1 MTDPAPDFEQSVG
14 SGVCLRAT
22 DQERAV
28 SVNSNI
34 MNGERRIGG
43 LRSIMVVDDSASQRR
58 MLAMTLRRR
67 GYLVVEATNG
77 LEALRFAAAQS
88 FDLVISDWMMPEM
101 DGLSLCREL
110 RKKKSNAY
118 LYFIFLT
125 SKHEKEEIA
134 RGLDAGAD
142 DFLLKPANGTELSA
156 RIRAGARLVALNREI
171 AHQRNLA
178 SDALSKLQAVYE
190 AIDRDLRQAKEFQHS
205 LIPKRDSLFGPARV
219 CLGLEASGHV
229 GGDLVGL
236 FPINESELGLY
247 ALDVSGHGVSAALIT
262 ARLAGLLSAQSA
274 DQNLALRREKS
285 GRLVPRDLG
294 DVLHEMNHLLLRE
307 IETDHYATLF
317 LAVLNLR
324 SGKMQIAQAGYPPA
338 LLLRKEGRVQALGCG
353 GMPIGLIE
361 DAEHRSFGAHIRSGD
376 RLLIV
381 SDGIT
386 ETMNPDGQFLETSG
400 LSHWPKANA
409 GRVAPDVLP
418 QLFQDIRA
426 YSGKSR
432 LDDDVSGLVLDFQR

>member
-1 MTDPAPDFEQSVG
+1 MTDPAPDFEQSAG
-14 SGVCLRAT
+14 EGVRPILREPA
-22 DQERAV
+22 
-28 SVNSNI
+28 SFVNNNL
-34 MNGERRIGG
+34 MNGEQLIDG

-58 MLAMTLRRR
+58 MLAMTLRMR

-77 LEALRFAAAQS
+77 VEALHFADAQS

-101 DGLSLCREL
+101 DGLSLCRAL
-110 RKKKSNAY
+110 RKKKSNGY
-118 LYFIFLT
+118 LYFILLT

-142 DFLLKPANGTELSA
+142 DFLVKPVNATELSA
-156 RIRAGARLVALNREI
+156 RIRAGSRLVVLNREI

-178 SDALSKLQAVYE
+178 SDALSKLQTVYE
-190 AIDRDLRQAKEFQHS
+190 AIDHDLRQAKEFQQS
-205 LIPKRDSLFGPARV
+205 LLPMRDSLIGPARV

-236 FPINESELGLY
+236 FPINETELGLY
-247 ALDVSGHGVSAALIT
+247 ALDVSGHGVSAALMT

-274 DQNLALRREKS
+274 DENLVLKREKS

-294 DVLHEMNHLLLRE
+294 DVLREMNHLLLRE

-324 SGKMQIAQAGYPPA
+324 SGKMQIAKAGYPPA
-338 LLLRKEGRVQALGCG
+338 LILRKKGRVQVLDCG

-361 DAEHRSFGAHIRSGD
+361 GAEYRSFGAHIRSGD
-376 RLLIV
+376 RLLVV

-386 ETMNPDGQFLETSG
+386 ETMSPDGKLLETPG
-400 LSHWPKANA
+400 LSHWLKANA
-409 GRVAPDVLP
+409 ARAAPDVLP
-418 QLFQDIRA
+418 QLFQDARA